1 MHNKRDGFLK
11 TYLQNSNLI
20 YIAQEKANFTNS
32 YYSDLIISLGF
43 QGAAMKAAFA
53 FNKPIIFFS
62 ENDKFFKDSYFFFD
76 KKQNENILFLI
87 NQLTFNGKKFLQS
100 IDSKLEYNKFKSKI
114 ENHTKELFKELK
126 FNNLISA
133 QSSINK
139 IINE

>member
-20 YIAQEKANFTNS
+20 YILRKSKFYKLLLLRFDYFTWVPRSRNES
-32 YYSDLIISLGF
+32 
-43 QGAAMKAAFA
+43 AFA

-87 NQLTFNGKKFLQS
+87 NQLTFNGEKFLKS
-100 IDSKLEYNKFKSKI
+100 IDSKSEYKKFKSEI
-114 ENHTKELFKELK
+114 ENHTKELFRELE